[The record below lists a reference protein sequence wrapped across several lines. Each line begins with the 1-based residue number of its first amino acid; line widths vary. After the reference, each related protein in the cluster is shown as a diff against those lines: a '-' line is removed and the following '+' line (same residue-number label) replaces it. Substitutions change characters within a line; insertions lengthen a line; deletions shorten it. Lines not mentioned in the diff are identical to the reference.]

1 MKNRELLQ
9 QELIR
14 SYCDR
19 NWLRLA
25 GISSDDIKKAR
36 PVFAAAANS
45 LIERSDE
52 KGRMDAADILEVWS
66 RTARALFCSTDCG
79 DPEEGWLMHTYTYLR
94 NTLFPHIEA
103 PADSGKYEESRLSL
117 LRFMHG
123 VYEYERKD
131 CPFNPTRDMPFLT
144 DEEIAENGFTHEYM
158 KMKKLINELYIYEFM
173 RIGAEITP
181 FNTLGH
187 ISGVHYVATYVAKQL
202 QKSGVPV
209 DLGLI
214 SAAAVTHDIG
224 KYGCRKHEER
234 RVPYLHY
241 YYTDRCLVHLGL
253 NKVAH
258 IAANHSTWDLELDN
272 LSVESLLLIY
282 ADFRTKSTREDGKEI
297 IHFYSL
303 KEAFE
308 VILSKLDNV
317 DEAKRHR
324 YERVYRKLKDFE
336 DYMTEHG
343 VSTGIEDGAGS
354 YPLEYDGPVTP
365 VKRES
370 AFLPEDEVV
379 RQLSYRAIDHNI
391 RVMSRFGDDR
401 QFGSLLESARSESDS
416 KNIRTYIKILRRY
429 STYMTDEQKGMTLR
443 FLYEMLAHNE
453 SDIREQSADAMGYIV
468 ARYRKEYKKELPADI
483 PAPDDNVTNLSMFR
497 QYIELLLEPDYKYTD
512 IHRRRISASTDFFV
526 RSVVNSCRTSCRHK
540 YLEILSAYFT
550 FDNCDEDKLSVLLI
564 TAISVSRENRT
575 PEFSEAVREF
585 SSKAAGRFGQSTDLL
600 ALEVQRDYGVIDDKA
615 YECEK
620 RRLLGIGEA
629 EMTDEQLSSLFL
641 DDLKFHITWAIKA
654 ANISILRQTAASVSG
669 HGTLMQIATHYSNMI
684 KVSETVTVRKA
695 AGEALL
701 EIVKK
706 MSPDQVNELVI
717 ELFKGLEIE
726 DYQFSGYIPDY
737 LGAVML
743 CLPPEEL
750 DETIGEFERIFDSGS
765 ERTAAAALDTIAVL
779 AENYRDYG
787 FEEDI
792 TAYTRR
798 RDRMIGLLMK
808 GCAYY
813 KKTIAREAVRTVS
826 EHIFASGILPL
837 HDKAEMAAVCF
848 KRLLTFLPEAA
859 GADELDFYNNAS
871 ALGNVYSFISEYRA
885 EHGEIKTGPERP
897 AAFFPGT
904 FDPFSLGH
912 KAIATTIRDMGFD
925 VYLAIDEFSWS
936 KKTLPHMVRRN
947 ILAMS
952 AADEAGLYIFPDD
965 ISVNIANPEDLGHL
979 RKIFGGREI
988 YIAVGSDVVKNA
1000 SAYKKRPQENSIHS
1014 FSHIVFAR
1022 EAGKLD
1028 ADGEGFP
1035 VTADVLQLQLDKYY
1049 EDISSTKIRENV
1061 DLGIDVSSLV
1071 DPVVQN
1077 YIYDMN
1083 LYVREPAD
1091 KYVMQAREMVIR
1103 AYEPGEMASP
1113 EYFRSAAAGSG
1124 EMTAELVEYL
1134 SRTDLR
1140 KVIIETPDHRL
1151 SAVAGARRLKTS
1163 DLLDEFGDIEIAS
1176 YIRSHAGGEIAIIG
1190 AFYVPGGDKVSNIRQ
1205 ILLTELLTA
1214 LVAKDY
1220 TYAVFHPVCGMA
1232 EDPYAVP
1239 TMVDQGFINIAPDDE
1254 EPVYAVDM
1262 RNPITIFRDADTV
1275 VKAPFNKNPRVQK
1288 AFDKAH
1294 NNLLVTFREMYPG
1307 KLLLSFNTSA
1317 VYSKIVDLVVEEN
1330 GVSTRPDPERRRG
1343 PYMAVPFGKALADI
1357 AVPNTV
1363 TKAMRTE
1370 KYFRNDLKGFD
1381 VRETRGYQTLDDQAR
1396 TIKSFA
1402 RPVILIDDLLH
1413 SGQRLNKIDPILRRH
1428 GIEVRKIIVG
1438 LLTGRAF
1445 DSMRQAGREVRGA
1458 YFIPSISMWLNE
1470 RDCYPFIGGDS
1481 IDNPENDSDM
1491 SQTAGGYRSSGTAGA
1506 GWCAMKRRPDAPAK
1520 EGNASVNLI
1529 LPYTGFSFIGEGD
1542 PENIYKYSVTC
1553 LENTVDILHVLEQ
1566 EYQKTF
1572 EKKLTIRR
1580 LGAVITNP
1588 RRPVLGFG
1596 LQYDDHIAPSVYVE
1610 NELRRTKRMFLFRT
1624 K

>member
-1 MKNRELLQ
+1 MENRERLQ
-9 QELIR
+9 QELIK

-19 NWLRLA
+19 SWLRLA
-25 GISSDDIKKAR
+25 DISSDEIKKAV
-36 PVFAAAANS
+36 PVFAEAAGGI
-45 LIERSDE
+45 IERAD
-52 KGRMDAADILEVWS
+52 KDGRIDSADILEVWS
-66 RTARALFCSTDCG
+66 KTASICFGDAECG
-79 DPEEGWLMHTYTYLR
+79 EPADGWLMHTYAWLR
-94 NTLFPHIEA
+94 NILFPHIEA
-103 PADSGKYEESRLSL
+103 PADSEKYEVKRLSL

-123 VYEYERKD
+123 VYEYERK
-131 CPFNPTRDMPFLT
+131 CCRFEPTRDIPLLS
-144 DEEIAENGFTHEYM
+144 DKEILDNGFTREYL
-158 KMKKLINELYIYEFM
+158 KMKDLAGDLYVYEFM

-187 ISGVHYVATYVAKQL
+187 ISGVHYVAMYVAKQL
-202 QKSGVPV
+202 HRSGIPV

-214 SAAAVTHDIG
+214 SAAAATHDIG

-241 YYTDRCLVHLGL
+241 YYTDRCLAQFGL
-253 NKVAH
+253 NKIAH

-272 LSVESLLLIY
+272 LSVEALLLIY

-303 KEAFE
+303 AEAFE
-308 VILSKLDNV
+308 IILSKLDNV

-324 YERVYRKLKDFE
+324 YKRVYGKLRDFE
-336 DYMTEHG
+336 DYMIEHG
-343 VSTGIEDGAGS
+343 VSTDIEDLADDYPSEYEGA
-354 YPLEYDGPVTP
+354 VTP
-365 VKRES
+365 VKREA

-379 RQLSYRAIDHNI
+379 SQLSYRAIDHNI

-401 QFGSLLESARSESDS
+401 QFGSLLESARSEPDF
-416 KNIRTYIKILRRY
+416 KNVRTYIKILRRY

-443 FLYEMLAHNE
+443 FMYEMLAHHE
-453 SDIREQSADAMGYIV
+453 SDIREHSADAMGYIV

-497 QYIELLLEPDYKYTD
+497 QYIELLLDPDHKYTD
-512 IHRRRISASTDFFV
+512 IHRMRISASTDFFV
-526 RSVVNSCRTSCRHK
+526 RSVVENCRASCRHK
-540 YLEILSAYFT
+540 YLDILSAYLT
-550 FDNCDEDKLSVLLI
+550 LDNCDEERLTVLLVTALSV
-564 TAISVSRENRT
+564 AVENRT
-575 PEFSEAVREF
+575 PDFSEAVIEF
-585 SSKAAGRFGQSTDLL
+585 CGKAAGRFGNAADLL
-600 ALEVQRDYGVIDDKA
+600 TLEVQRAYGVLGDKE
-615 YECEK
+615 YESEK
-620 RRLLGIGEA
+620 RRLLGIGKA
-629 EMTDEQLSSLFL
+629 ALTDEQLSSLFL
-641 DDLKFHITWAIKA
+641 DDLKYHIPWVVKA
-654 ANISILRQTAASVSG
+654 ANISVLRQTAERTSG

-701 EIVKK
+701 EIVRK
-706 MSPDQVNELVI
+706 MSPDQINELVI

-737 LGAVML
+737 LGVIML

-765 ERTAAAALDTIAVL
+765 ERTAAAALETIAVL
-779 AENYRDYG
+779 TENYETYG

-792 TAYTRR
+792 KAWAGR
-798 RDRMIGLLMK
+798 RDRILGLLVK

-813 KKTIAREAVRTVS
+813 KKSIAREAVRTAS
-826 EHIFASGILPL
+826 EHIFASSMLSPEE
-837 HDKAEMAAVCF
+837 KADMAAVCF
-848 KRLLTFLPEAA
+848 KRMLTFLPEAA

-871 ALGNVYSFISEYRA
+871 ALGDIYGFISEYRA
-885 EHGEIKTGPERP
+885 EFGEFETGPEKP

-952 AADEAGLYIFPDD
+952 AADEAGLYIFPDG

-979 RKIFGGREI
+979 REIFGGREI

-1000 SAYKKRPQENSIHS
+1000 SAYKAKPQKNSIHS
-1014 FSHIVFAR
+1014 FNHIIFAR
-1022 EAGKLD
+1022 EAGNLD

-1091 KYVMQAREMVIR
+1091 KYVMQAREMIIR
-1103 AYEPGEMASP
+1103 AYEQGEMVSP
-1113 EYFRSAAAGSG
+1113 EYFRSALGDRGDSS
-1124 EMTAELVEYL
+1124 EELVNYL
-1134 SRTDLR
+1134 SRPDLR
-1140 KVIIETPDHRL
+1140 KVIIETADHRL
-1151 SAVAGARRLKTS
+1151 SAAAGARRLKTS
-1163 DLLDEFGDIEIAS
+1163 DLLEEFGDIEIAS

-1190 AFYVPGGDKVSNIRQ
+1190 AFYVAGGDKVSNIHQ

-1232 EDPYAVP
+1232 EDPHAVP
-1239 TMVDQGFINIAPDDE
+1239 TMVNQGFINIASGSE
-1254 EPVYAVDM
+1254 KPVYAVDM

-1275 VKAPFNKNPRVQK
+1275 VKAPFNKSPRVQR

-1294 NNLLVTFREMYPG
+1294 NNLLSTFREIYPG

-1317 VYSKIVDLVVEEN
+1317 VYSKILDLVVEEN
-1330 GVSTRPDPERRRG
+1330 GVSTKPDPERRRG
-1343 PYMAVPFGKALADI
+1343 PYMAVPFGKALSDI
-1357 AVPNTV
+1357 VVPNTV

-1370 KYFRNDLKGFD
+1370 KYYRNDLRGFD
-1381 VRETRGYQTLDDQAR
+1381 VRESRGYQTLDDQAR

-1413 SGQRLNKIDPILRRH
+1413 SGQRLNKIDPIFRRH
-1428 GIEVRKIIVG
+1428 GVDVHKIIVG

-1445 DSMRQAGREVRGA
+1445 DSMRLAGREVRGA

-1481 IDNPENDSDM
+1481 IDNPENDRDNNQSG
-1491 SQTAGGYRSSGTAGA
+1491 SGYRSAGAAAA

-1529 LPYTGFSFIGEGD
+1529 LPYSGFSFIGEGD

-1553 LENTVDILHVLEQ
+1553 LENAADILHVLEQ

-1610 NELRRTKRMFLFRT
+1610 NELRRTKRMFLFKTR
-1624 K
+1624 